1 MTHQSQYQQADKSS
15 ESLLFDQ
22 LQWLYEQSYSSI
34 LTSLLFV
41 AILLSV
47 FWTAVAHSVLFL
59 WVAAM
64 IVVSTLRLL
73 LVYRY
78 QQREK
83 YANLMIWQNL
93 FTLGTI
99 AAAMV
104 WGAAGYFLFVPGS
117 LAHQVFL
124 VFVLGSVSA
133 IAVSSLAVYLRI
145 FLIFFLINLIPVTL
159 MLITGG
165 ENFQTTISM
174 MLILFVITQYVSARR
189 FHDNFH
195 EAIAVRYENT
205 ALIANLSVA
214 KNRAEAANRTKSTF
228 LSTMSHE
235 LRTPLNSVI
244 GFSNLLVKNRKQHL
258 DDKELTLVKR
268 IQANGKH
275 LLKVINDIL
284 DLSKIEAYRMEVE
297 RERVDLPQLI
307 GNVVDQLQGQ
317 VLDKDITLIADIPD
331 EVEGILSDGGKLR
344 HILINLVG
352 NAIKFTKQGKVV
364 VRLFVNEQTRQPE
377 RIDVVDSGV
386 GIAKHRQQAVFE
398 PFSQADGSITRQYGG
413 TGLGLSISRAMAGL
427 LDCSLQVKSQEGVG
441 STFSLVFHSPES
453 GSSDE
458 LEAYHELSLVISH
471 EELIKEISGKRILL
485 IESDR
490 DVRDIFHQYL
500 EGFDCHFIDTDNG
513 PEAIALIISEKP
525 NLIILDLNLPT
536 MNGWEVLLR
545 IRNSPNLNDIPVL
558 VVSESAADHG
568 MVLGSIIS
576 LPLPLTCDDLLRG
589 VYQCLCMT
597 RRQYT
602 PRVLMVGNAQKSFT
616 EVVHV
621 LEVDR
626 TDIRL
631 SLEVEHIEALIS
643 DFLPDLL
650 LLDGALLAGKSK
662 DEKLNIIRSIKTSG
676 ATVAIMV
683 DEDLLATHM
692 EGLNVEEVEMVLTS
706 KNFRKQLKDLVRQ
719 ACQAKTIQK
728 KQATS

>member
-1 MTHQSQYQQADKSS
+1 MTHQSQHQQADKTSKK
-15 ESLLFDQ
+15 LLFEQ
-22 LQWLYEQSYSSI
+22 IQWLYKQSYSSI

-41 AILLSV
+41 AILLSI

-59 WVAAM
+59 WVVTM
-64 IVVSTLRLL
+64 IVVSALRLL
-73 LVYRY
+73 LAYKYR
-78 QQREK
+78 QCK
-83 YANLMIWQNL
+83 KPANNMIWQHL
-93 FTLGTI
+93 FMLGTI
-99 AAAMV
+99 AAAIV
-104 WGAAGYFLFVPGS
+104 WGAAGYLLFVPGS
-117 LAHQVFL
+117 LVHQVFL

-133 IAVSSLAVYLRI
+133 IAVSSLAVFLRI
-145 FLIFFLINLIPVTL
+145 FLVFFLFSLMPVTL

-165 ENFQTTISM
+165 ENLQTSISM
-174 MLILFVITQYVSARR
+174 LLIFFAITQYISARR

-195 EAIAVRYENT
+195 ESIAVRYENT
-205 ALIANLSVA
+205 ALIENLSVA
-214 KNRAEAANRTKSTF
+214 KNRAEMANRTKSTF

-258 DDKELTLVKR
+258 DDKELTLIKR

-284 DLSKIEAYRMEVE
+284 DLSKIEANRMEVE
-297 RERVDLPQLI
+297 SELVHLPQLI

-331 EVEGILSDGGKLR
+331 EVDGILSDGGKLR

-352 NAIKFTKQGKVV
+352 NAVKFTKQGKVV

-398 PFSQADGSITRQYGG
+398 PFSQADGSINRQYGG

-458 LEAYHELSLVISH
+458 FEAYHELPLVINN
-471 EELIKEISGKRILL
+471 EELIKEVSGKRILL

-490 DVRDIFHQYL
+490 DVRDVFHQYL
-500 EGFDCHFIDTDNG
+500 EGFGCHLIDADNG
-513 PEAIALIISEKP
+513 PEGIALIISEKP
-525 NLIILDLNLPT
+525 DLIILDLQLSI

-545 IRNSPNLNDIPVL
+545 IRNSPSLSDIPVL
-558 VVSESAADHG
+558 VVSESAAVHG
-568 MVLGSIIS
+568 MVLGSVIS
-576 LPLPLTCDDLLRG
+576 LTLPLTCDDLLRG
-589 VYQCLCMT
+589 VYHCLCMT

-602 PRVLMVGNAQKSFT
+602 PRVLMVGNDQKVFSD
-616 EVVHV
+616 VVHA

-631 SLEVEHIEALIS
+631 SLKAEHIGAMTS
-643 DFLPDLL
+643 GFDPDLL
-650 LLDGALLAGKSK
+650 LLDAELLAGKSM
-662 DEKLNIIRSIKTSG
+662 DEKLNIIRSFIISDVTF
-676 ATVAIMV
+676 AILINEGSV
-683 DEDLLATHM
+683 ATHM
-692 EGLNVEEVEMVLTS
+692 EDLNVEEVDMILIS
-706 KNFRKQLKDLVRQ
+706 KNFRKQLKDLIRQ
-719 ACQAKTIQK
+719 ACQAKAVQK
-728 KQATS
+728 SRSEL